1 MALSSQLFDWRYKMS
16 IYELKLG
23 FLDFLMIFGHSQ
35 GFMGVDTRFCT
46 HDLIK
51 ENDQNDHPCTQKS

>member
-1 MALSSQLFDWRYKMS
+1 MALSSQLFYWRYKMS
-16 IYELKLG
+16 IYKLKLG

-46 HDLIK
+46 YDLIK
-51 ENDQNDHPCTQKS
+51 END